1 MKHST
6 GMLFFDRGDETYATA
21 ALAKEINSVNFS
33 NGYTANSLN
42 YCSADS
48 TLSINN
54 ADTVYL
60 KDTDTAVDAAS
71 TYYTITDTITEAIR
85 PLQAEIDNLK
95 KIISLRSGSMRKG
108 PVTRTLIF
116 NSIEEFEGVYNV
128 GSM

>member
-6 GMLFFDRGDETYATA
+6 GMSFFDRGDETYTTA
-21 ALAKEINSVNFS
+21 ALAKEINSVSFS

-60 KDTDTAVDAAS
+60 KDIDTAVDTVSA
-71 TYYTITDTITEAIR
+71 YYTITDTITEAIR

>member
-6 GMLFFDRGDETYATA
+6 GMLFFDRGDETYTTA

-33 NGYTANSLN
+33 NGYTTNLF
-42 YCSADS
+42 ADS

-95 KIISLRSGSMRKG
+95 KIMSFRSGSMRKG